1 MMMVMTWTCWKYVR
15 RAKHLLRKNF
25 FWDESP
31 RQFHATRLKCAV
43 GRGRLRHRTEKT
55 TQLILP
61 SRIQKAMT
69 YTENDIEKLLRYGE
83 HITLECKLAEGGLP
97 KSLWET

>member
-1 MMMVMTWTCWKYVR
+1 
-15 RAKHLLRKNF
+15 
-25 FWDESP
+25 
-31 RQFHATRLKCAV
+31 
-43 GRGRLRHRTEKT
+43 
-55 TQLILP
+55 
-61 SRIQKAMT
+61 MT